1 MAGRSTSP
9 SRTPPAD
16 QRGPREVLPSGTR
29 FIREVQF
36 SEDFEANLVW
46 VIGLDTARDFSVFEL
61 DGPDLLVVDVG

>member
-1 MAGRSTSP
+1 M
-9 SRTPPAD
+9 
-16 QRGPREVLPSGTR
+16 
-29 FIREVQF
+29 QF